1 MAYPLS
7 YRLFKGAP
15 LSPVIL
21 CLGLMFLFASSY
33 VLLSIQGGFIKAVF
47 AGKIPSIEFR
57 ATLTVM
63 ILMAYVPMA
72 QFYLIKWTKE
82 HWQLLSESVGD
93 LGGFDYRLSRI
104 WGLVGMLIQFISFF
118 GVLVFSGDLF
128 DSNYWNLRLLFSC
141 VFVVAIGW
149 HLYRLL
155 TSLLFYARQFSK
167 IAKSLPE
174 LELFETA
181 LPKIFVQ
188 QGIRSALLII
198 GFVSICGNLLVAPGT
213 RIDVAVITG
222 VVSSLSA
229 AMVFIYPVVGIHQ
242 RINETKQKQLS
253 DLQLQIEPLTKQLKS
268 DDLDWQKLST
278 LLALEARTQS
288 VKEWP
293 FDASSI
299 SRFAFYIAIGLSSW
313 VGAALV
319 EKLLDSVI

>member
-1 MAYPLS
+1 MIYPLS
-7 YRLFKGAP
+7 YRLFKGTP
-15 LSPVIL
+15 ISPVIL
-21 CLGLMFLFASSY
+21 CMGLMFLFASSY
-33 VLLSIQGGFIKAVF
+33 VLLSIQGGFIKDVF
-47 AGKIPSIEFR
+47 TGKIPSIELR

-72 QFYLIKWTKE
+72 QFYLIKWSKE

-104 WGLVGMLIQFISFF
+104 WGLIGMLLQFISFF
-118 GVLVFSGDLF
+118 GVFLFSGDLF
-128 DSNYWNLRLLFSC
+128 DSNFWNLRLIFSC
-141 VFVVAIGW
+141 IFVVAIGW

-155 TSLLFYARQFSK
+155 TSLLFYAKQFSK

-174 LELFETA
+174 LELFETT

-198 GFVSICGNLLVAPGT
+198 GVVSICGNLLVAPGS
-213 RIDVAVITG
+213 RIDVAIILG
-222 VVSSLSA
+222 VVSSFSA

-253 DLQLQIEPLTKQLKS
+253 DLQLQIEPLTKQLKN
-268 DDLDWQKLST
+268 DNFDWQKLST
-278 LLALEARTQS
+278 LLALEARIKS

-299 SRFAFYIAIGLSSW
+299 SR
-313 VGAALV
+313 
-319 EKLLDSVI
+319 